1 MGINTIVK
9 GIIALFLIGIIYLS
23 ITPLVVDLANDPVL
37 FSDEM
42 DPNTLLLKE
51 NALLIFYT
59 SGLLTFF
66 VIIIWMFNA
75 SSASGAQSSYDY

>member
-23 ITPLVVDLANDPVL
+23 ITPLVVDLANDPML
-37 FSDEM
+37 FSGEIS
-42 DPNTLLLKE
+42 PETLFLKD

-66 VIIIWMFNA
+66 VIIVWMFTA
-75 SSASGAQSSYDY
+75 SSSSGAISQFD

>member
-1 MGINTIVK
+1 MGISTIVK

-23 ITPLVVDLANDPVL
+23 ITPTIVDLANDPTM
-37 FSDEM
+37 FSGEM
-42 DPNTLLLKE
+42 DPNTLFLKD

-59 SGLLTFF
+59 SGILSFF

-75 SSASGAQSSYDY
+75 SSASGATSGQYY